1 MNQNSRTIRKN
12 LFVATVGAWIIMC
25 LSSAVL
31 VAQDAPP
38 SAEQAKIVALI
49 EQLGSESFQIR
60 EQAQTQLLATGLA
73 AQEELSKALK
83 SADLE
88 IRFRVRRIYVQLLQM
103 DFQRRLTLF
112 INDVDGKLEH
122 DLPAWNIYR
131 EKVGSSLAH
140 RKLFALMVRVEAPF
154 LIALETKTDIYSTL
168 NNRLKDL
175 QPYGTTPSNGPKV
188 ARLESIAAI
197 LLASTQLDSTQ
208 LNRIISPMYNLL
220 NFQETKNGIRGG
232 DNSGIIKGMIATY
245 IEQNIETANS
255 QLPLTLVL
263 EYGFEEVGLRIGRK
277 LIADSK
283 MSSLVREY
291 AAICL
296 VRFGT
301 AAEIPKLLPMLTE
314 ESVIHSWSTSQAK
327 GKIIK
332 TQVRDAILVLLLHQ
346 TKQDAADYGFRFV
359 QPNPITVFRVY
370 SAGFIEYS
378 EREAAHSR
386 WEKWWD
392 ENKETVLKSSVVE
405 EK

>member
-1 MNQNSRTIRKN
+1 MSPNSRTIRKDS
-12 LFVATVGAWIIMC
+12 FVATVGVLILLC
-25 LSSAVL
+25 LNSSIL
-31 VAQDAPP
+31 VAQVSPP
-38 SAEQAKIVALI
+38 SVEQAKIVALI
-49 EQLGSESFQIR
+49 QQLGSESFQIR
-60 EQAQTQLLATGLA
+60 EQAQAQLLATGLA
-73 AQEELSKALK
+73 AQDELSKALK

-88 IRFRVRRIYVQLLQM
+88 IRFRVRRIYVQLLQT

-112 INDVDGKLEH
+112 VNDVDGKLEH
-122 DLPAWNIYR
+122 DLPAWKMYR
-131 EKVGSSLAH
+131 EKVGSSLEH
-140 RKLFALMVRVEAPF
+140 RKLFASIVRVEAPF
-154 LIALETKTDIYSTL
+154 LIAIETKTDIYSTL
-168 NNRLKDL
+168 NTRLKDL
-175 QPYGTTPSNGPKV
+175 QPYGSTPNNGPKV

-197 LLASTQLDSTQ
+197 LLAATQLDSTQ

-245 IEQNIETANS
+245 IEQNTETANS

-263 EYGFEEVGLRIGRK
+263 EYGFEDVGLRMGRK

-301 AAEIPKLLPMLTE
+301 AAEIPKLLSMLTE
-314 ESVIHSWSTSQAK
+314 KSVIHSWSTSQAK

-332 TQVRDAILVLLLHQ
+332 TQVRDAILALLLHQ
-346 TKQDAADYGFRFV
+346 TKQDATDYGFRFV

-370 SAGFIEYS
+370 SAGFIEDA
-378 EREAAHSR
+378 EREAAHAQ

-392 ENKETVLKSSVVE
+392 KNKEMVLKPSVVE

>member
-31 VAQDAPP
+31 VAQNAPP

-49 EQLGSESFQIR
+49 KQLGSESFQIR

-73 AQEELSKALK
+73 AQQELSKALK

-112 INDVDGKLEH
+112 VNDVDGKLTH
-122 DLPAWNIYR
+122 DLPAWKIYR

-140 RKLFALMVRVEAPF
+140 RKLFASMVRVEAPF

-263 EYGFEEVGLRIGRK
+263 EYGFEDVGLRIGRK

-314 ESVIHSWSTSQAK
+314 KSVIHSWSTSQAK

-370 SAGFIEYS
+370 SAGFIEDA

>member
-1 MNQNSRTIRKN
+1 MSQNSRTIREN
-12 LFVATVGAWIIMC
+12 LFVATVGVLILLC
-25 LSSAVL
+25 LNSSVL
-31 VAQDAPP
+31 VGQDSPP
-38 SAEQAKIVALI
+38 SAEQAKIVELI
-49 EQLGSESFQIR
+49 QQLGSESFQVR
-60 EQAQTQLLATGLA
+60 EQAQSQLLATGLA
-73 AQEELSKALK
+73 AQAELSKALK

-88 IRFRVRRIYVQLLQM
+88 IRFRVRRIYVQLLQT

-112 INDVDGKLEH
+112 IKDVDGKLKH
-122 DLPAWNIYR
+122 DLPAWKMYR
-131 EKVGSSLAH
+131 EKVGSSLEH
-140 RKLFALMVRVEAPF
+140 RELFASIVRVEAPF
-154 LIALETKTDIYSTL
+154 LIAIETKTDIYSTL
-168 NNRLKDL
+168 SARLKDL
-175 QPYGTTPSNGPKV
+175 QPYGSTPNNGPKV

-197 LLASTQLDSTQ
+197 LLAATQLDSTQ

-263 EYGFEEVGLRIGRK
+263 EYGFEDVGLRMGRK

-301 AAEIPKLLPMLTE
+301 VAEIPKLLSMLTE
-314 ESVIHSWSTSQAK
+314 KSVIHSWSTSQAK

-332 TQVRDAILVLLLHQ
+332 TQVRDAILALLLHQ
-346 TKQDAADYGFRFV
+346 TKQDATDYGFRFV

-370 SAGFIEYS
+370 SAGFIEDA
-378 EREAAHSR
+378 EREAAHAQ
-386 WEKWWD
+386 WKKWWD
-392 ENKETVLKSSVVE
+392 KNKEMVLKPSVVE

>member
-1 MNQNSRTIRKN
+1 MSQNSRRIRKDS
-12 LFVATVGAWIIMC
+12 FVATVGVLILLC
-25 LSSAVL
+25 LNSSIL
-31 VAQDAPP
+31 VAQVSPP
-38 SAEQAKIVALI
+38 SVEQSKIVELI
-49 EQLGSESFQIR
+49 QQLGSESFQIR
-60 EQAQTQLLATGLA
+60 EQAQAQLLATGLA
-73 AQEELSKALK
+73 AQDELSKALK

-88 IRFRVRRIYVQLLQM
+88 IRFRVRRIYVQLLQT

-112 INDVDGKLEH
+112 VNDVDGKLEH
-122 DLPAWNIYR
+122 DLPAWKMYR
-131 EKVGSSLAH
+131 EKVGSSLEH
-140 RKLFALMVRVEAPF
+140 RKLFASIVRVEAPF
-154 LIALETKTDIYSTL
+154 LIAIETKTDIYSTL
-168 NNRLKDL
+168 NTRLKDL
-175 QPYGTTPSNGPKV
+175 QPYGSTPNNGPKV

-197 LLASTQLDSTQ
+197 LLAATQLDSAQ

-263 EYGFEEVGLRIGRK
+263 EYGFEDVGLRMGRK

-301 AAEIPKLLPMLTE
+301 AAEIPKLLSMLTE
-314 ESVIHSWSTSQAK
+314 KSVIHSWSTSQAK

-346 TKQDAADYGFRFV
+346 TKQDATDYGFRFV

-370 SAGFIEYS
+370 SAGFIEDA
-378 EREAAHSR
+378 EREAAHAQ
-386 WEKWWD
+386 WKKWWD
-392 ENKETVLKSSVVE
+392 KNKEMVLKPSVVE

>member
-1 MNQNSRTIRKN
+1 
-12 LFVATVGAWIIMC
+12 
-25 LSSAVL
+25 
-31 VAQDAPP
+31 
-38 SAEQAKIVALI
+38 
-49 EQLGSESFQIR
+49 
-60 EQAQTQLLATGLA
+60 
-73 AQEELSKALK
+73 
-83 SADLE
+83 
-88 IRFRVRRIYVQLLQM
+88 
-103 DFQRRLTLF
+103 
-112 INDVDGKLEH
+112 
-122 DLPAWNIYR
+122 
-131 EKVGSSLAH
+131 
-140 RKLFALMVRVEAPF
+140 
-154 LIALETKTDIYSTL
+154 
-168 NNRLKDL
+168 
-175 QPYGTTPSNGPKV
+175 
-188 ARLESIAAI
+188 
-197 LLASTQLDSTQ
+197 
-208 LNRIISPMYNLL
+208 MYNLL

-263 EYGFEEVGLRIGRK
+263 EYGFEDVGLRMGRK

-301 AAEIPKLLPMLTE
+301 VAEIPKLLSMLTE
-314 ESVIHSWSTSQAK
+314 KSVIHSWSTSQAK

-346 TKQDAADYGFRFV
+346 TKQDATDYGFRFV

-370 SAGFIEYS
+370 SAGFIEDA
-378 EREAAHSR
+378 EREAAHAQ

-392 ENKETVLKSSVVE
+392 KNKEMVLKSSTVE

>member
-1 MNQNSRTIRKN
+1 MSQNSRRIRKDS
-12 LFVATVGAWIIMC
+12 FVATVGVLILLC
-25 LSSAVL
+25 LNSSIL
-31 VAQDAPP
+31 VAQVSPP
-38 SAEQAKIVALI
+38 SVEQSKIVELI
-49 EQLGSESFQIR
+49 QQLGSESFQIR
-60 EQAQTQLLATGLA
+60 EQAQAQLLATGLA
-73 AQEELSKALK
+73 AQDELSKALK

-88 IRFRVRRIYVQLLQM
+88 IRFRVRRIYVQLLQT

-112 INDVDGKLEH
+112 VNDVDGKLEH
-122 DLPAWNIYR
+122 DLPAWKMYR
-131 EKVGSSLAH
+131 EKVGSSLEH
-140 RKLFALMVRVEAPF
+140 RKLFASIVRVEAPF
-154 LIALETKTDIYSTL
+154 LIAIETKTDIYSTL
-168 NNRLKDL
+168 NTRLKDL
-175 QPYGTTPSNGPKV
+175 QPYGSTPNNGPKV

-197 LLASTQLDSTQ
+197 LLAATQLDSAQ

-245 IEQNIETANS
+245 IEQNTETANS

-263 EYGFEEVGLRIGRK
+263 EYGFEDVGLRMGRK

-301 AAEIPKLLPMLTE
+301 AAEIPKLLSMLTE
-314 ESVIHSWSTSQAK
+314 KSVIHSWSTSQAK

-346 TKQDAADYGFRFV
+346 TKQDATDYGFRFV

-370 SAGFIEYS
+370 SAGFIEDA
-378 EREAAHSR
+378 EREAAHAQ
-386 WEKWWD
+386 WKKWWD
-392 ENKETVLKSSVVE
+392 KNKEMVLKPSVVE

>member
-1 MNQNSRTIRKN
+1 MSQNSRTIHKGS
-12 LFVATVGAWIIMC
+12 FVAAVGILILLC
-25 LSSAVL
+25 LNSSAL
-31 VAQDAPP
+31 VAQNSPP
-38 SAEQAKIVALI
+38 SAEQTKIVELI
-49 EQLGSESFQIR
+49 KQLGSESFQIR
-60 EQAQTQLLATGLA
+60 ERAQAQLLATGLA
-73 AQEELSKALK
+73 AQDELRKALK

-88 IRFRVRRIYVQLLQM
+88 IRFRARLIYVQLLQM

-112 INDVDGKLEH
+112 VNDVAGKLKH
-122 DLPAWNIYR
+122 DLPAWKIYR
-131 EKVGSSLAH
+131 ENVGSSLEH
-140 RKLFALMVRVEAPF
+140 RKLFASMVRVEAPF
-154 LIALETKTDIYSTL
+154 LIALETKTDIYATL
-168 NNRLKDL
+168 NTRLKDL
-175 QPYGTTPSNGPKV
+175 QPYGRTPNNGPKV
-188 ARLESIAAI
+188 ARQESIAAV

-245 IEQNIETANS
+245 IEQNIGTANS

-263 EYGFEEVGLRIGRK
+263 EYGFEDVGLRIGRK

-283 MSSLVREY
+283 MSSVVREY

-301 AAEIPKLLPMLTE
+301 AAEIPRLLPMLTE
-314 ESVIHSWSTSQAK
+314 KSVIHSWSTSQAK

-370 SAGFIEYS
+370 SAGFIEDA
-378 EREAAHSR
+378 ERETAHAQ
-386 WEKWWD
+386 WKKWWA
-392 ENKETVLKSSVVE
+392 ENKEMVLKSSVE
-405 EK
+405 EEE

>member
-1 MNQNSRTIRKN
+1 MSQNSRTIREN
-12 LFVATVGAWIIMC
+12 LFVATVGVLILLC
-25 LSSAVL
+25 LNSSVL
-31 VAQDAPP
+31 VGQDSPP
-38 SAEQAKIVALI
+38 SAEQAKIVELI
-49 EQLGSESFQIR
+49 QQLGSESFQVR
-60 EQAQTQLLATGLA
+60 EQAQSQLLATGLA
-73 AQEELSKALK
+73 AQAELSKALK

-88 IRFRVRRIYVQLLQM
+88 IRFRVRRIYVQLLQT

-112 INDVDGKLEH
+112 IKDVDGKLKH
-122 DLPAWNIYR
+122 DLPAWKMYR
-131 EKVGSSLAH
+131 EKVGSSLEH
-140 RKLFALMVRVEAPF
+140 RELFTSIVRVEAPF
-154 LIALETKTDIYSTL
+154 LIAIETKTDIYSTL
-168 NNRLKDL
+168 SARLKDL
-175 QPYGTTPSNGPKV
+175 QPYGSTPNNGPKV
-188 ARLESIAAI
+188 ARRESIAAI
-197 LLASTQLDSTQ
+197 LLAATQLDSTQ

-220 NFQETKNGIRGG
+220 NFQETKNRILGD

-263 EYGFEEVGLRIGRK
+263 EYGFEDVGLRMGRK

-301 AAEIPKLLPMLTE
+301 VAEIPKLLSMLTE
-314 ESVIHSWSTSQAK
+314 KSVIHSWSTSQAK

-332 TQVRDAILVLLLHQ
+332 TQVRDAILALLLHQ
-346 TKQDAADYGFRFV
+346 TKQDATDYGFRFV

-370 SAGFIEYS
+370 SAGFIEDA
-378 EREAAHSR
+378 EREAAHAQ
-386 WEKWWD
+386 WKKWWD
-392 ENKETVLKSSVVE
+392 KNKEMVLKSSAVE

>member
-1 MNQNSRTIRKN
+1 MSQNSRRIRKDS
-12 LFVATVGAWIIMC
+12 FVATVGVLILLC
-25 LSSAVL
+25 LNSSIL
-31 VAQDAPP
+31 VAQVSPP
-38 SAEQAKIVALI
+38 SVEQSKIVELI
-49 EQLGSESFQIR
+49 QQLGSESFQIR
-60 EQAQTQLLATGLA
+60 EQAQAQLLATGLA
-73 AQEELSKALK
+73 AQDELSKALK

-88 IRFRVRRIYVQLLQM
+88 IRFRVRRIYVQLLQT

-112 INDVDGKLEH
+112 VNDVDGKLEH
-122 DLPAWNIYR
+122 DLPAWKMYR
-131 EKVGSSLAH
+131 EKVGSSLEH
-140 RKLFALMVRVEAPF
+140 RELFASIVRVEAPF
-154 LIALETKTDIYSTL
+154 LIAIETKTDIYSTL
-168 NNRLKDL
+168 SARLKDL
-175 QPYGTTPSNGPKV
+175 QPYGSTPNNGPKV

-197 LLASTQLDSTQ
+197 LLAATQLDSTQ

-245 IEQNIETANS
+245 IEQNTETANS

-263 EYGFEEVGLRIGRK
+263 EYGFEDVGLRMGRK

-301 AAEIPKLLPMLTE
+301 AAEIPKLLSMLTE
-314 ESVIHSWSTSQAK
+314 KSVIHSWSTSQAK

-332 TQVRDAILVLLLHQ
+332 TQVRDAILALLLHQ
-346 TKQDAADYGFRFV
+346 TKQDATDYGFRFV

-370 SAGFIEYS
+370 SAGFIEDA
-378 EREAAHSR
+378 EREAAHAQ
-386 WEKWWD
+386 WKKWWD
-392 ENKETVLKSSVVE
+392 KNKEMVLKPSVVE